1 MGNKGK
7 KIVILGAGNVG
18 ASIAY
23 TLTVQGV
30 ASEIV
35 LIDIN
40 FNKAK
45 GEAMDIIQGTAFC
58 PPVNIYAGQY
68 ENAKDADIVIVTVGA
83 ARKPGQS
90 RIDLA
95 QGNVNIVKQVMPQ
108 IIPYA
113 PHAVYVVVSNPV
125 DIITYAI
132 IKTTDLRPSQ
142 VIGSG
147 TTLDSARLRARL
159 AEHVGLNPKNVHAY
173 VLGEH
178 GDSSVIPW
186 SLATIGGIPM
196 NTYCLEICKE
206 HNRCGT
212 AELRELEEDVRTAGA
227 KVIAN
232 KGATY
237 YAIALAVSRICAC
250 IIRDTGS
257 VLTVSSLL
265 SGQYGLSDVCLSI
278 PYVIGAYGISH
289 SIVSPL
295 TAPEQ
300 QQLEQSAAALR
311 DVLDSLEF

>member
-1 MGNKGK
+1 MNKGK

-35 LIDIN
+35 LIDVN
-40 FNKAK
+40 HDKAR

-58 PPVNIYAGQY
+58 PPVSIYAGQY

-95 QGNVNIVKQVMPQ
+95 QGNVNIIKQVMPQ
-108 IIPYA
+108 VIPYA
-113 PHAVYVVVSNPV
+113 PNAVYVVVSNPV

-132 IKTTDLRPSQ
+132 IKSTSLKPSQ

-147 TTLDSARLRARL
+147 TTLDSARLRSRL

-178 GDSSVIPW
+178 GDTSVIPW

-196 NTYCLEICKE
+196 NKYCLEICNE
-206 HNRCGT
+206 HNRCGK
-212 AELRELEEDVRTAGA
+212 AELKEIEEDVRTAGA
-227 KVIAN
+227 KVIAK

-265 SGQYGLSDVCLSI
+265 DGQYGLHDVCLSI
-278 PYVIGAYGISH
+278 PNVVGAHGVTQ

-295 TAPEQ
+295 TEPEQ
-300 QQLEQSAAALR
+300 KQIESSAAALQS
-311 DVLDSLEF
+311 VIESLEI